1 MIAIARQQWRGFRAA
16 TWLGFLINS
25 NWVNPVIFAI
35 YSVLRPLSA
44 AFILVVMY
52 RVISGNASGTAA
64 YLAFL
69 VTGAAF
75 WSFVQ
80 YGFAGLSNGITE
92 DRGDYRMLKYVYI
105 SSLSFYIYLFGRALA
120 QLGSA
125 VASTLVVLIVATIAL
140 RLPIDLFAVNYP
152 LLIVGS
158 AIALVAVVAMAMAF
172 GLFLLRMVDAH
183 GYGELGAAFLY
194 MISGAIFPITV
205 LPTLLATIASLIPL
219 AYWMEIVRRSL
230 LGTHAIRMFP
240 TVSDGEIVLRLLA
253 TTIAT
258 VLVSFLVFGWAD
270 RSARGRGLIDRES
283 NW

>member
-1 MIAIARQQWRGFRAA
+1 MIATARQQWRGFRAA
-16 TWLGFLINS
+16 TWLGFLITS

-80 YGFAGLSNGITE
+80 YGFAGLSNGIVE

-105 SSLSFYIYLFGRALA
+105 SSLSFYVYLLGRALA

-140 RLPIDLFAVNYP
+140 RLPIDLRTVNYP

-172 GLFLLRMVDAH
+172 GLLLLRMVDAH

-194 MISGAIFPITV
+194 VISGAIFPITI
-205 LPTLLATIASLIPL
+205 LPALLATIASFIPL

-230 LGTHAIRMFP
+230 LGAHAIRMFAL
-240 TVSDGEIVLRLLA
+240 SDTEILLRLLA
-253 TTIAT
+253 TT
-258 VLVSFLVFGWAD
+258 VLMVLLAFLVFGWAE
-270 RSARGRGLIDRES
+270 RSARARGLIDRES

>member
-258 VLVSFLVFGWAD
+258 VLVAFLVFGWAD

>member
-1 MIAIARQQWRGFRAA
+1 MIATARQQWRGFQAA
-16 TWLGFLINS
+16 AWLGFLINS
-25 NWVNPVIFAI
+25 NWINPLIFAI

-52 RVISGNASGTAA
+52 RVISGDAPGTAA

-69 VTGAAF
+69 VTGTAF

-80 YGFAGLSNGITE
+80 YGFAGLSNGIAE
-92 DRGDYRMLKYVYI
+92 DRGEYRMLKYVYI
-105 SSLSFYIYLFGRALA
+105 SSLSFYVYLFGRALA

-125 VASTLVVLIVATIAL
+125 VASTLVVLIVATVAL

-172 GLFLLRMVDAH
+172 GLLLLRMVDAH

-194 MISGAIFPITV
+194 VISGAIFPITV
-205 LPTLLATIASLIPL
+205 LPALLATIASLIPL
-219 AYWMEIVRRSL
+219 AYWMEIIRRSL
-230 LGTHAIRMFP
+230 LGAHAIRIFP
-240 TVSDGEIVLRLLA
+240 TLSDGEVLLRLLG
-253 TTIAT
+253 TTVAT
-258 VLVSFLVFGWAD
+258 VLLAFLVFSWAD

>member
-1 MIAIARQQWRGFRAA
+1 MIATVRAQWRGFQAA

-25 NWVNPVIFAI
+25 NWINPVIFAI

-80 YGFAGLSNGITE
+80 YGFAGLSNGIVE
-92 DRGDYRMLKYVYI
+92 DRGEYRMLKYVYI
-105 SSLSFYIYLFGRALA
+105 SSLNFYVYLFGRALA

-125 VASTLVVLIVATIAL
+125 VASTLVVLIVAGIAL
-140 RLPIDLFAVNYP
+140 RLPITPFAINYP
-152 LLIVGS
+152 LLIAGS
-158 AIALVAVVAMAMAF
+158 AIALVAVVAIAMAF
-172 GLFLLRMVDAH
+172 GLLMLRMVDAH

-194 MISGAIFPITV
+194 VISGAIFPITV
-205 LPTLLATIASLIPL
+205 LPAVLATIASLLPL
-219 AYWMEIVRRSL
+219 AYWMEVVRRSL
-230 LGTHAIRMFP
+230 LGAHAIRMFP
-240 TVSDGEIVLRLLA
+240 MLSDGEVVLRLLA
-253 TTIAT
+253 TTVAT
-258 VLVSFLVFGWAD
+258 VLIAFIVFSWAD

>member
-1 MIAIARQQWRGFRAA
+1 MIVGTQRQWRGFRAA

-25 NWVNPVIFAI
+25 NWTNPVIFAI

-52 RVISGNASGTAA
+52 RVISGNARGTAA

-80 YGFAGLSNGITE
+80 YGFAGLSNGIAE
-92 DRGDYRMLKYVYI
+92 DRGEYRMLKYVYI
-105 SSLSFYIYLFGRALA
+105 SSLNFYIYLLGRALA

-125 VASTLVVLIVATIAL
+125 VASTLIVLLVASVAL
-140 RLPIDLFAVNYP
+140 RLPIGILQVNYP
-152 LLIVGS
+152 LLVLGS
-158 AIALVAVVAMAMAF
+158 AVALVAVVAIAMAF
-172 GLFLLRMVDAH
+172 GLLLLRMVDAH

-194 MISGAIFPITV
+194 VISGAIFPITV
-205 LPTLLATIASLIPL
+205 LPGLLAAIASLTPL
-219 AYWMEIVRRSL
+219 AYWMEIVRRTL
-230 LGTHAIRMFP
+230 LGSQAIRMFP
-240 TVSDGEIVLRLLA
+240 TLSDVEVLLRLVA
-253 TTIAT
+253 TTAAAIILAH
-258 VLVSFLVFGWAD
+258 LVFQWAE
-270 RSARGRGLIDRES
+270 RSARRQGLIDRES

>member
-35 YSVLRPLSA
+35 YSVLRSLSA

-105 SSLSFYIYLFGRALA
+105 SSLSFYVYLFGRALA

-258 VLVSFLVFGWAD
+258 VLVAFLVFGWAD